1 MIIKNFLI
9 LFFLVCGVVL
19 TEMRSQDHTS
29 FITGDSSDVVVPALP
44 AYIFAGGGKDNDFAM
59 KWMLSRASGGDVLV
73 LRASGSDGY
82 NEYFYKEL
90 GISINS
96 VETILFNN
104 KTASSDPYIIRRME
118 EAEIIF
124 IAGGDQGKY
133 YDYWKDTPV
142 GNKLAEIIQ
151 MRKKIIGGT
160 SAGMMILGGVVYAP
174 VGDGVKSE
182 EALSNPYHPNIE
194 EIRYDVFGTTSLF
207 DQMIF
212 DSHFDNRNRSGRLMT
227 FLARAAKDKST
238 RLRAIACNES
248 TVVAIDQDN
257 IARVFGTSSQ
267 NPTTAYFL
275 EVNCENQGSP
285 QSVEQGMPLHWTTEH
300 GNAVIVQII
309 SCSQEDIIS
318 FDLKQWKSMG
328 ESKVEYWEVNNGK
341 LIKTLG
347 KNTSCK

>member
-44 AYIFAGGGKDNDFAM
+44 AYILAGGGKDNDFAM

-182 EALSNPYHPNIE
+182 EALADPYHSKIE
-194 EIRYDVFGTTSLF
+194 DIRYGAFGASSIF

-248 TVVAIDQDN
+248 TV
-257 IARVFGTSSQ
+257 
-267 NPTTAYFL
+267 
-275 EVNCENQGSP
+275 
-285 QSVEQGMPLHWTTEH
+285 
-300 GNAVIVQII
+300 
-309 SCSQEDIIS
+309 
-318 FDLKQWKSMG
+318 
-328 ESKVEYWEVNNGK
+328 
-341 LIKTLG
+341 
-347 KNTSCK
+347 